1 LLYSI
6 KTELPGHSF
15 QLGLK
20 AEMKLSGLPC
30 WQRVFV
36 VRTSCLSL
44 PLLSSSLTMTSF
56 CDNISSVLSQILFF
70 SEVLAT
76 HHLIMKKKQKTK
88 QNKKK
93 TPNKQTNKKTPGCL
107 KTGVNYCKK
116 MNKLQLLH
124 LATACAQKPMPN
136 NGSVSSLVSSFQNIK
151 GVLLTAVGVGNSQ
164 KCESTDIFAVPHPL
178 RGRKPCK
185 NWRDMADHSTL
196 HFTEFFPYLF
206 MLSIIVSRKMHEMYL
221 NNI

>member
-1 LLYSI
+1 
-6 KTELPGHSF
+6 
-15 QLGLK
+15 
-20 AEMKLSGLPC
+20 MKSVCGED
-30 WQRVFV
+30 F
-36 VRTSCLSL
+36 LSL
-44 PLLSSSLTMTSF
+44 PAFAKFIPDHDIFLWQHFICPKPNTFLFWSTCHTSF
-56 CDNISSVLSQILFF
+56 NH
-70 SEVLAT
+70 EE
-76 HHLIMKKKQKTK
+76 KQKTK
-88 QNKKK
+88 QNKKP
-93 TPNKQTNKKTPGCL
+93 PNKQTNKKTPGCL

-164 KCESTDIFAVPHPL
+164 KCESTDVFAVPHPL